1 MKWIPKGGM
10 CASCTRTNEDCSALP
25 FKDMPH
31 LVVKQEEGE
40 RLVIVRCTE
49 YQRSEDSEH

>member
-10 CASCTRTNEDCSALP
+10 CASCAHQDEDCSALP

-40 RLVIVRCTE
+40 SLVIVRCTE
-49 YQRSEDSEH
+49 FERSEDSGH

>member
-1 MKWIPKGGM
+1 M
-10 CASCTRTNEDCSALP
+10 CASCAHQDEDCSALP

-40 RLVIVRCTE
+40 SLVIVRCTE
-49 YQRSEDSEH
+49 FERSEDSGH